1 MSASIPLEQQ
11 PLYARIHL
19 VVRQI
24 PPGRVATY
32 GQIAGIVGDCTARM
46 VGYAM
51 AAAPDDVPW
60 QRVINAQG
68 KVSPRH
74 DQWGAEAQRRLLQ
87 EEGLHFNANG
97 AVDMAAARW
106 HGPDLAWL
114 AAHGFALPEERA
126 WQSGEDVQ
134 PRLF

>member
-1 MSASIPLEQQ
+1 MPATIPLEHQ
-11 PLYARIHL
+11 PLYARIYL

-74 DQWGAEAQRRLLQ
+74 DHWGAEAQRRRLQ
-87 EEGLHFNANG
+87 EEGVLSDEKG
-97 AVDMAAARW
+97 AVDLAAVRW
-106 HGPDLAWL
+106 SGPDPAWL
-114 AAHGFALPEERA
+114 AVHGFALPAERT
-126 WQSGEDVQ
+126 WQPGNEMQ
-134 PRLF
+134 PPLL